1 MKLFTVAHFILFSF
15 VWISTASSCPQ
26 ETAPQKSAQPA
37 AATATS
43 QSPQIAKLEYRL
55 KLAAGN
61 RSELEKALRTAPEEH
76 RKAVFFL
83 ISNMGRADL
92 KTLSADYILKEVRL
106 AYEARES
113 FPWEDQISEAMFLN
127 NVLPYANINEKRESW
142 RAELLEIC
150 QPIVKDCKTT
160 EQAAQAIN
168 QQLFKIVKV
177 KYSTKRKRADQ
188 SPSESIEQGLASCT
202 GLSILLI
209 DACRSVNV
217 PARLVGIPS
226 WTDKRGNHTWVEI
239 WSDGDWH
246 FTGAAEY
253 NADGLDR
260 AWFTKSASLADKSSK
275 QHSIYATSFAKTK
288 TTFPGWSL
296 DWRNPVFA
304 INVTDR
310 YTANKKLDEPKT
322 KANKDDIVVRVRV
335 WNADKTARVVVPIEV
350 RLAED
355 QSSLGKGKST
365 GNEADMNDMFET
377 TLKQNTKYEIRL
389 GAGDTIKT
397 HQFTT
402 NKSKT
407 QLVEIEMTK

>member
-1 MKLFTVAHFILFSF
+1 M
-15 VWISTASSCPQ
+15 
-26 ETAPQKSAQPA
+26 
-37 AATATS
+37 
-43 QSPQIAKLEYRL
+43 
-55 KLAAGN
+55 
-61 RSELEKALRTAPEEH
+61 
-76 RKAVFFL
+76 
-83 ISNMGRADL
+83 
-92 KTLSADYILKEVRL
+92 
-106 AYEARES
+106 
-113 FPWEDQISEAMFLN
+113 
-127 NVLPYANINEKRESW
+127 
-142 RAELLEIC
+142 
-150 QPIVKDCKTT
+150 
-160 EQAAQAIN
+160 
-168 QQLFKIVKV
+168 
-177 KYSTKRKRADQ
+177 
-188 SPSESIEQGLASCT
+188 
-202 GLSILLI
+202 LI

>member
-1 MKLFTVAHFILFSF
+1 MKLFTVGAHFILFSF

-43 QSPQIAKLEYRL
+43 QSPQIAKLKYRL

-142 RAELLEIC
+142 RAKLLEIS

-177 KYSTKRKRADQ
+177 KYSTKRKKANQ

-217 PARLVGIPS
+217 PARLVGIPN

-253 NADGLDR
+253 NADGLD
-260 AWFTKSASLADKSSK
+260 
-275 QHSIYATSFAKTK
+275 YATSFAKTK

-310 YTANKKLDEPKT
+310 YTANKKFDDPKT